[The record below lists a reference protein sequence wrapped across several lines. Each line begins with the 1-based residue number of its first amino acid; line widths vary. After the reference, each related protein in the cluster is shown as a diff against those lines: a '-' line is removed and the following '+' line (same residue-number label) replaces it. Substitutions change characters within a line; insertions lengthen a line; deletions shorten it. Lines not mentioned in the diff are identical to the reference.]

1 MKPTIW
7 KLQPVTYNLCFQV
20 AEEKLRQD
28 LSEKPMYT
36 SFWIKEIRKM
46 ACYRKSFDE
55 SRLYLYNI

>member
-1 MKPTIW
+1 M
-7 KLQPVTYNLCFQV
+7 LYVTYNLCFQV

-46 ACYRKSFDE
+46 AWYRKSFDE